1 MQFGTLCSGI
11 EGAAVAFRD
20 FGWTHTYCAEVD
32 GFCCDLLAH
41 HYPETP
47 NLGDITEATTFP
59 SVDVIVAGTPC
70 QSFSRAGKRE
80 GLADPRGQLALRFI
94 EIIRQSQPEFLIWE
108 NVPGVLSSNRG
119 QDFAAFI
126 GELADSGY
134 GLAWRVLDAR
144 FFGVAQRRR
153 RVFVVASRSGY
164 EAAAAV
170 ILEAPACSADVGP
183 IGEVGTEPQSI
194 GRATTPVLGFSGDT
208 TPKFGADVTPTL
220 RSQWGGEGFGILS
233 DTEFRRL
240 AVEEWEQLQGFPVGY
255 TAIGKWGE
263 TVRRRAL
270 GNAFAVPV
278 IRWLGERLAFV
289 AENCLTLAA

>member
-1 MQFGTLCSGI
+1 MTYGSLCSGI

-20 FGWTHTYCAEVD
+20 FGWAHSYCAEVNP
-32 GFCCDLLAH
+32 FCCDLLQH
-41 HYPETP
+41 HYPGVD
-47 NLGDITEATTFP
+47 NLGDITAACEIPYA
-59 SVDVIVAGTPC
+59 DVIVAGTPC

-80 GLADPRGQLALRFI
+80 GLADPRGRLALRFI
-94 EIIRQSQPEFLIWE
+94 EIIRQTQPEWIIWE
-108 NVPGVLSSNRG
+108 NVPGVLSSNCG

-153 RVFVVASRSGY
+153 RVYVVATRLGY

-170 ILEAPACSADVGP
+170 ILEANPRREDACP
-183 IGEVGTEPQSI
+183 IGESGPEPQSI

-208 TPKFGADVTPTL
+208 TPKFGLDVCPTL

-278 IRWLGERLAFV
+278 MRWLGERLAFV
-289 AENCLTLAA
+289 AENNLALAA